1 MKKIIC
7 TILSVLLCVG
17 LLCGCGKKT
26 NVDTSTV
33 FIDKKGKITSVD
45 VENLDKE
52 YYDEEE
58 LESYITEHVAEYT
71 EQNGEIVEKASFAVK
86 EGTARLQMEYD
97 SCEAYSGFNGI
108 ELFNGTVVAAQAE
121 GYDFDAEFRS
131 VDAEAEDG
139 KGKAFTKEDVLA
151 DDDNKVAVI
160 SANVDVQV
168 PGKILFVSAKDTKVT
183 SKNTVSITGGETAEE
198 ASLTYIVYK

>member
-58 LESYITEHVAEYT
+58 L
-71 EQNGEIVEKASFAVK
+71 
-86 EGTARLQMEYD
+86 
-97 SCEAYSGFNGI
+97 
-108 ELFNGTVVAAQAE
+108 
-121 GYDFDAEFRS
+121 
-131 VDAEAEDG
+131 
-139 KGKAFTKEDVLA
+139 
-151 DDDNKVAVI
+151 
-160 SANVDVQV
+160 
-168 PGKILFVSAKDTKVT
+168 
-183 SKNTVSITGGETAEE
+183 
-198 ASLTYIVYK
+198 